1 MLRFCYA
8 IPIDPTTQCRI
19 YHAQTDTETGDFRQ
33 GAASHADHPARRRD
47 RRPKRLPAPV
57 TRRTLLSKIDQ
68 ELGIIDVR
76 ALFAIG
82 ALLALQLLAQPAAA
96 QGNAERLYVIE
107 CGQRTAPDVS
117 PWTPGVNV
125 GKPVDFVDTCY
136 VIKHGSDWL
145 VWDTGLP
152 DAIFSKPLTDPNA
165 WRRSNTLAGELD
177 KIGIKPSDVKYL
189 AVSHTHPDHIG
200 NVELF
205 PQAMLLV
212 QQAEYDWP
220 NQDGSPRFKPSHP
233 VTKLQGDYDVF
244 GDGSV
249 TILSTPGH
257 TPGHQSLLVKLPET
271 GAVLLSGDAVHLKDN
286 WDAKRVPAINVDKEQ
301 EVIGLDAADV

>member
-1 MLRFCYA
+1 M
-8 IPIDPTTQCRI
+8 
-19 YHAQTDTETGDFRQ
+19 
-33 GAASHADHPARRRD
+33 
-47 RRPKRLPAPV
+47 
-57 TRRTLLSKIDQ
+57 
-68 ELGIIDVR
+68 R
-76 ALFAIG
+76 ALSAIA
-82 ALLALQLLAQPAAA
+82 ALLALPLLAQSAAA
-96 QGNAERLYVIE
+96 QGKAERLYVIE
-107 CGQRTAPDVS
+107 CGARTAPDVS

-125 GKPVDFVDTCY
+125 GKPIDFVDTCY
-136 VIKHGSDWL
+136 VIKHGSDWM

-152 DAIFSKPLTDPNA
+152 DAIFSTPLTDPNA

-233 VTKLQGDYDVF
+233 VTKLHGDYDVF

-249 TILSTPGH
+249 TILSTSGH

-286 WDAKRVPAINVDKEQ
+286 WDAKRVPAINVDKEKSSASMQ
-301 EVIGLDAADV
+301 RMSEVMTQNKAQL

>member
-1 MLRFCYA
+1 VTVGALMVLGDGFISSLSALSPFATVSWGGDTASAIAPSQFPLR
-8 IPIDPTTQCRI
+8 PLDRSPTDAYER
-19 YHAQTDTETGDFRQ
+19 RQ
-33 GAASHADHPARRRD
+33 HP
-47 RRPKRLPAPV
+47 P
-57 TRRTLLSKIDQ
+57 RRTDACDAVTHGCRPPMRCVRSAWAIVRVS
-68 ELGIIDVR
+68 GIIDMR
-76 ALFAIG
+76 SLPIIA
-82 ALLALQLLAQPAAA
+82 ALLALPLLTQPAAA
-96 QGNAERLYVIE
+96 QAKAERLYVIE
-107 CGQRTAPDVS
+107 CGSRTAPDVS

-125 GKPVDFVDTCY
+125 GKPIDFVDTCY
-136 VIKHGSDWL
+136 VIKHGNDWL

-152 DAIFSKPLTDPNA
+152 DAIFSTPLTDPFA
-165 WRRSNTLAGELD
+165 WRRTNTLAGELD

-233 VTKLQGDYDVF
+233 VTKLQGDHDVF

-249 TILSTPGH
+249 TLLSTPGH
-257 TPGHQSLLVKLPET
+257 TPGHQSLL
-271 GAVLLSGDAVHLKDN
+271 
-286 WDAKRVPAINVDKEQ
+286 I
-301 EVIGLDAADV
+301 

>member
-1 MLRFCYA
+1 MKSL
-8 IPIDPTTQCRI
+8 TTIAALLVLSLLTQR
-19 YHAQTDTETGDFRQ
+19 
-33 GAASHADHPARRRD
+33 AASQ
-47 RRPKRLPAPV
+47 
-57 TRRTLLSKIDQ
+57 S
-68 ELGIIDVR
+68 
-76 ALFAIG
+76 
-82 ALLALQLLAQPAAA
+82 
-96 QGNAERLYVIE
+96 NAERLYVIE
-107 CGQRTAPDVS
+107 CGARTAPDVS

-125 GKPVDFVDTCY
+125 GKPIDFVDTCY
-136 VIKHGSDWL
+136 VIKHGNDWM

-152 DAIFSKPLTDPNA
+152 DAIFSNPSTDPNA

-205 PQAMLLV
+205 PGAMLLV

-233 VTKLQGDYDVF
+233 VTKLQGDHDVF

-257 TPGHQSLLVKLPET
+257 TPGHQSLLVKLPGT

-286 WDAKRVPAINVDKEQ
+286 WDAKRVPAINTDKEKSSASMQ
-301 EVIGLDAADV
+301 RMAELMAQNNAQLWINHDKPQSETMKHAPQYYQ

>member
-1 MLRFCYA
+1 MDA
-8 IPIDPTTQCRI
+8 
-19 YHAQTDTETGDFRQ
+19 
-33 GAASHADHPARRRD
+33 
-47 RRPKRLPAPV
+47 
-57 TRRTLLSKIDQ
+57 
-68 ELGIIDVR
+68 
-76 ALFAIG
+76 
-82 ALLALQLLAQPAAA
+82 
-96 QGNAERLYVIE
+96 
-107 CGQRTAPDVS
+107 
-117 PWTPGVNV
+117 GVNV
-125 GKPVDFVDTCY
+125 GKPIDFVDTCY
-136 VIKHGSDWL
+136 VIKHGNDWM

-152 DAIFSKPLTDPNA
+152 DAIFSTPSTDPSA

-177 KIGIKPSDVKYL
+177 KIGVKPGDVKYL

-233 VTKLQGDYDVF
+233 VTKLQGDHDVF

-257 TPGHQSLLVKLPET
+257 TPGHQSLLVKLPQT
-271 GAVLLSGDAVHLKDN
+271 GAVLLCGDAVHLKDN
-286 WDAKRVPAINVDKEQ
+286 WDAKRVPAINVDKEKSSASMQ
-301 EVIGLDAADV
+301 RMSELMAQNNAQLWINHDKPQSETMKHAAGVLSVAGTRVGQQLFGGWDCKGPAFAGGLGPAPDLIRAKPLAGFRACPGEGRGRSPDLRLLPAPPSAKPRATPAPLEAGACICRSGPWLMS

>member
-1 MLRFCYA
+1 V
-8 IPIDPTTQCRI
+8 
-19 YHAQTDTETGDFRQ
+19 
-33 GAASHADHPARRRD
+33 S
-47 RRPKRLPAPV
+47 
-57 TRRTLLSKIDQ
+57 
-68 ELGIIDVR
+68 GIIDMR
-76 ALFAIG
+76 SLPIIA
-82 ALLALQLLAQPAAA
+82 ALLALPLLTQPAGA
-96 QGNAERLYVIE
+96 QAKAERLYVIE
-107 CGQRTAPDVS
+107 CGSRTAPDVS

-125 GKPVDFVDTCY
+125 GKPIDFVDTCY
-136 VIKHGSDWL
+136 VIKHGNDWM

-152 DAIFSKPLTDPNA
+152 DAIFLNPSTDPNA
-165 WRRSNTLAGELD
+165 WRRTNTLAGELD

-233 VTKLQGDYDVF
+233 VTKLQGDHDVF

-249 TILSTPGH
+249 TLLSTPGH
-257 TPGHQSLLVKLPET
+257 TPGHQSLLVKLPQT

-286 WDAKRVPAINVDKEQ
+286 WDAKRVPAINVDKEKSSASMQ
-301 EVIGLDAADV
+301 RMSELMAQNNAQLWINHDKPQSETMKHAPAYYQ